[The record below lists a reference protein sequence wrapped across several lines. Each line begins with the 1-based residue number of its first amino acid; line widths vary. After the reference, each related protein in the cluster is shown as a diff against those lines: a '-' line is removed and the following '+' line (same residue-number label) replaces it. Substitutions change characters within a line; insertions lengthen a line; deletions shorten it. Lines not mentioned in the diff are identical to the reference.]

1 MQAPAASTTSLD
13 RRGLGFGLGAY
24 LIWGFLPLYFL
35 LLAGVTA
42 GEIVADR
49 VVWSL
54 VLLIGILAVAGR
66 FGKLLAVLRNPR
78 TLGLLTIS
86 AALISVNWLIYI
98 WAVQN
103 GHVLAA
109 SLGYFLNP
117 LVNVLLGVVVLGER
131 LKRMQMAAVALAA
144 AGVAVLASG
153 AGTGL
158 WISLSLAFSF
168 GLYGL
173 VRKVAPVESLE
184 GLTVETALLTPFA
197 LAYMA
202 WLASNDALIFG
213 DAPGLTAL
221 LVLAGAVTAVPL
233 LLFAGAARRLPY
245 STLGLLQYLA
255 PTLQFLLAITVFGE
269 SMTTAHIVCFAL
281 IWSGLALYVLSSVR
295 KPRPVPAE

>member
-1 MQAPAASTTSLD
+1 MQAPATSTTSLD

-54 VLLIGILAVAGR
+54 ALLIGILAVAGR
-66 FGKLLAVLRNPR
+66 FGKLVAVLRNPR
-78 TLGLLTIS
+78 TLGLLAIS

-103 GHVLAA
+103 GHVLGA

-144 AGVAVLASG
+144 VGVAVLASG

-173 VRKVAPVESLE
+173 MRKIAPVESLE

-202 WLASNDALIFG
+202 WLASNDALVFG

-233 LLFAGAARRLPY
+233 LLFAGAARLLPY

-255 PTLQFLLAITVFGE
+255 PTLQFVLAITVFGE
-269 SMTTAHIVCFAL
+269 AMTTAHIVCFAL
-281 IWSGLALYVLSSVR
+281 IWAGLALYVLSSVR
-295 KPRPVPAE
+295 KPRPVPAA

>member
-1 MQAPAASTTSLD
+1 MQAPVTPTTSLD

-66 FGKLLAVLRNPR
+66 FGKLAAVLRTPR
-78 TLGLLTIS
+78 TLGLLAIS

-184 GLTVETALLTPFA
+184 GLTIETALLTPFA
-197 LAYMA
+197 IAYMA
-202 WLASNDALIFG
+202 WLASHDALVFG

-221 LVLAGAVTAVPL
+221 LVLAGAMTAVPL
-233 LLFAGAARRLPY
+233 LLFAGAARLLPY

-269 SMTTAHIVCFAL
+269 VMTLSHIVCFAL

-295 KPRPVPAE
+295 KPRPVSSE

>member
-1 MQAPAASTTSLD
+1 MQAPATPAASLD
-13 RRGLGFGLGAY
+13 RRGLAFGLGAY

-54 VLLIGILAVAGR
+54 VLLVGILAVTGR
-66 FGKLLAVLRNPR
+66 FGKLLAVLRDTR
-78 TLGLLTIS
+78 TLGLLAVS

-117 LVNVLLGVVVLGER
+117 LVNVLIGVVVLGER
-131 LKRMQMAAVALAA
+131 LTRTQMAAVALAA
-144 AGVAVLASG
+144 AGVIVLAVG
-153 AGTGL
+153 AGAGL
-158 WISLSLAFSF
+158 WISLTLAVSF
-168 GLYGL
+168 AFYGL

-184 GLTVETALLTPFA
+184 GLTIETAILTPFA

-202 WLASNDALIFG
+202 WLARSDALIFG
-213 DAPGLTAL
+213 DAAGMTGL

-233 LLFAGAARRLPY
+233 LLFAGAARLLPY

-269 SMTTAHIVCFAL
+269 VMTLSHIICFAL
-281 IWSGLALYVLSSVR
+281 IWSGLALYVFGSVR
-295 KPRPVPAE
+295 RPRPTP

>member
-1 MQAPAASTTSLD
+1 MTRPAATLD
-13 RRGLGFGLGAY
+13 RSGLFQGAGAY
-24 LIWGFLPLYFL
+24 LLWGFLPLYFL
-35 LLAGVTA
+35 LLKAVDA

-54 VLLIGILAVAGR
+54 VLLIGIIAVARR
-66 FGKLLAVLRNPR
+66 FDRLMVALRNPR
-78 TLGLLTIS
+78 TLGLLAGS
-86 AALISVNWLIYI
+86 AALISVNWLVYI
-98 WAVQN
+98 WAVQ
-103 GHVLAA
+103 HHYVLAA

-117 LVNVLLGVVVLGER
+117 LVNVVIGVVALGER
-131 LKRMQMAAVALAA
+131 LNRVQTAAVGLAA
-144 AGVAVLASG
+144 AGVLVLATG

-158 WISLSLAFSF
+158 WISLTLALTF

-202 WLASNDALIFG
+202 WLTSADALVFG
-213 DAPGLTAL
+213 DEAGVTAL

-233 LLFAGAARRLPY
+233 LLFAAAARRLPY

-269 SMTTAHIVCFAL
+269 ALTVPHIICFAL
-281 IWSGLALYVLSSVR
+281 IWAGLALYVASSVR
-295 KPRPVPAE
+295 RPRPVPAE

>member
-1 MQAPAASTTSLD
+1 MQAPATPAARLD

-66 FGKLLAVLRNPR
+66 FGKLVAVLRNPR
-78 TLGLLTIS
+78 TLRLLAIS

-117 LVNVLLGVVVLGER
+117 LVNVLLGVIVLGER
-131 LKRMQMAAVALAA
+131 LKRMQMAAVVLAA

-158 WISLSLAFSF
+158 WISLTLAFSF

-173 VRKVAPVESLE
+173 VRKIAPVESLE

-202 WLASNDALIFG
+202 WLASNDTLVFG

-233 LLFAGAARRLPY
+233 LLFAGAARLLPY
-245 STLGLLQYLA
+245 STLGLLQYIA
-255 PTLQFLLAITVFGE
+255 PTLQFLLAITVFRE
-269 SMTTAHIVCFAL
+269 AMTTAHIVCFAL

-295 KPRPVPAE
+295 KPRPTP

>member
-131 LKRMQMAAVALAA
+131 LKRMQMAAVVLAA
-144 AGVAVLASG
+144 AGVAVLTSG
-153 AGTGL
+153 AGPGL

-173 VRKVAPVESLE
+173 VRKIAPVESLE

-202 WLASNDALIFG
+202 WLASNDALVFG

-269 SMTTAHIVCFAL
+269 AMTTAHIVCFAL

>member
-1 MQAPAASTTSLD
+1 MTPPPAVQQLD

-24 LIWGFLPLYFL
+24 LIWGFLPLYFIL
-35 LLAGVTA
+35 LDGVTA

-66 FGKLLAVLRNPR
+66 FGKLVAVLRNPR
-78 TLGLLTIS
+78 TLGLLAIS

-131 LKRMQMAAVALAA
+131 LKRTQMAAVALAA
-144 AGVAVLASG
+144 AGVAVLANG

-158 WISLSLAFSF
+158 WISLSLAF
-168 GLYGL
+168 
-173 VRKVAPVESLE
+173 
-184 GLTVETALLTPFA
+184 
-197 LAYMA
+197 
-202 WLASNDALIFG
+202 
-213 DAPGLTAL
+213 
-221 LVLAGAVTAVPL
+221 
-233 LLFAGAARRLPY
+233 
-245 STLGLLQYLA
+245 
-255 PTLQFLLAITVFGE
+255 
-269 SMTTAHIVCFAL
+269 
-281 IWSGLALYVLSSVR
+281 
-295 KPRPVPAE
+295 

>member
-131 LKRMQMAAVALAA
+131 LKRTQMAAVALAA

>member
-1 MQAPAASTTSLD
+1 MQAPATPAASLD

-49 VVWSL
+49 IVWSL

-66 FGKLLAVLRNPR
+66 FGKLLAVLRDTR
-78 TLGLLTIS
+78 TLGLLAIS
-86 AALISVNWLIYI
+86 AALISVNWLVYI
-98 WAVQN
+98 WAVQHD
-103 GHVLAA
+103 HVLAA

-117 LVNVLLGVVVLGER
+117 LVNVLIGVVVLGER
-131 LKRMQMAAVALAA
+131 LTRTQMAAVALAA
-144 AGVAVLASG
+144 AGVIVLAVG
-153 AGTGL
+153 AGAGL
-158 WISLSLAFSF
+158 WISLTLAVSF
-168 GLYGL
+168 AFYGL

-184 GLTVETALLTPFA
+184 GLTIETALLTPIA

-202 WLASNDALIFG
+202 WLASHDALVFG
-213 DAPGLTAL
+213 NALGLTAL
-221 LVLAGAVTAVPL
+221 LVLAGAITAVPL
-233 LLFAGAARRLPY
+233 LLFAGAARLLPY

-269 SMTTAHIVCFAL
+269 VMTLSHIVCFAL
-281 IWSGLALYVLSSVR
+281 IWSGLALYVFSSVR

>member
-1 MQAPAASTTSLD
+1 MTPPPAAQHLD

-24 LIWGFLPLYFL
+24 LIWGFLPLYFI

-66 FGKLLAVLRNPR
+66 FGKLLAVLRTPR
-78 TLGLLTIS
+78 TLGLLAIS
-86 AALISVNWLIYI
+86 AALISVNWLVYI

-103 GHVLAA
+103 GHVLAS

-144 AGVAVLASG
+144 AGVAVLAVG
-153 AGTGL
+153 AGAGL
-158 WISLSLAFSF
+158 WISLTLASSF
-168 GLYGL
+168 AIYGL
-173 VRKVAPVESLE
+173 VRKIAPVESLE

-197 LAYMA
+197 LGYMA

-233 LLFAGAARRLPY
+233 LLFAGAARLLPY

-269 SMTTAHIVCFAL
+269 VMTLSHIVCFAL
-281 IWSGLALYVLSSVR
+281 IWSGLALYVFGSVR
-295 KPRPVPAE
+295 RPRPTP

>member
-1 MQAPAASTTSLD
+1 MQAPATSTTSLD

-66 FGKLLAVLRNPR
+66 FGKLVAVLRTPR
-78 TLGLLTIS
+78 TLGLLAIS

-173 VRKVAPVESLE
+173 MRKIAPVESLE

-202 WLASNDALIFG
+202 WLASNDALVFG
-213 DAPGLTAL
+213 DVPGLTAL

-233 LLFAGAARRLPY
+233 LLFAGAARLLPY

-269 SMTTAHIVCFAL
+269 AMTPSHIVCFAL
-281 IWSGLALYVLSSVR
+281 IWAGLALYVLSSVR
-295 KPRPVPAE
+295 KPRPVPAA

>member
-1 MQAPAASTTSLD
+1 MKPPSPTQTLD

-24 LIWGFLPLYFL
+24 LIWGFLPLYFI

-66 FGKLLAVLRNPR
+66 FGKLMAVLRTPR

-131 LKRMQMAAVALAA
+131 MTRLQMAAVVLAA
-144 AGVAVLASG
+144 AGVAVLAMG
-153 AGTGL
+153 AGAGL
-158 WISLSLAFSF
+158 WISLTLAFSF
-168 GLYGL
+168 AFYGL

-202 WLASNDALIFG
+202 WLASNDALVFG
-213 DAPGLTAL
+213 DAPMLTAL

-269 SMTTAHIVCFAL
+269 VMTTAHVVCFAL

>member
-1 MQAPAASTTSLD
+1 MQAPATPAASLD
-13 RRGLGFGLGAY
+13 RRGLAFGLGAY

-49 VVWSL
+49 VIWSL

-66 FGKLLAVLRNPR
+66 FGKLLAVLRTPR
-78 TLGLLTIS
+78 TIGLLAIS

-98 WAVQN
+98 WAVK
-103 GHVLAA
+103 HDYVLAA

-117 LVNVLLGVVVLGER
+117 LVNVLIGVVLLGER
-131 LKRMQMAAVALAA
+131 LTRTQMAAVALAA
-144 AGVAVLASG
+144 AGVIILAVG
-153 AGTGL
+153 AGAGL
-158 WISLSLAFSF
+158 WISLTLALSF
-168 GLYGL
+168 AFYGL
-173 VRKVAPVESLE
+173 VRKIAPVESLE

-197 LAYMA
+197 LAYIT
-202 WLASNDALIFG
+202 WLSRNDALVFG
-213 DAPGLTAL
+213 DAAGMTGL

-269 SMTTAHIVCFAL
+269 VMTTAHIVCFAL
-281 IWSGLALYVLSSVR
+281 IWSGLALYVVSSIR
-295 KPRPVPAE
+295 QSRIVPTE

>member
-1 MQAPAASTTSLD
+1 MKPPSPTQTLD

-24 LIWGFLPLYFL
+24 LIWGFLPLYFI

-54 VLLIGILAVAGR
+54 VLLIGILGVAGR
-66 FGKLLAVLRNPR
+66 FGKLVAVLRTPR
-78 TLGLLTIS
+78 TLGLLAIS

-103 GHVLAA
+103 GHVLAS

-117 LVNVLLGVVVLGER
+117 LVNVLLGVVILGER

-144 AGVAVLASG
+144 AGVAVLAVG
-153 AGTGL
+153 AGAAL

-173 VRKVAPVESLE
+173 VRKIAPVESVE

-202 WLASNDALIFG
+202 WLASNGALAFG
-213 DAPGLTAL
+213 DAPGVTAL
-221 LVLAGAVTAVPL
+221 LVLVGAVTAVPL
-233 LLFAGAARRLPY
+233 LLFAGAARLLPY
-245 STLGLLQYLA
+245 STLGLLQYLS

-269 SMTTAHIVCFAL
+269 AMTTAHIVCFTL

>member
-1 MQAPAASTTSLD
+1 MQAPATPTTSLD

-54 VLLIGILAVAGR
+54 VLLIGILAIAGR
-66 FGKLLAVLRNPR
+66 FGKLMAVLRNPR

-117 LVNVLLGVVVLGER
+117 LVNVLLGVVVLSER
-131 LKRMQMAAVALAA
+131 LKRMQLAAVALAA

-173 VRKVAPVESLE
+173 VRKIAPVESLE

-202 WLASNDALIFG
+202 WLASNDALVFG

-269 SMTTAHIVCFAL
+269 AMTTAHIVCFAL

-295 KPRPVPAE
+295 KPRPTP

>member
-1 MQAPAASTTSLD
+1 
-13 RRGLGFGLGAY
+13 
-24 LIWGFLPLYFL
+24 
-35 LLAGVTA
+35 
-42 GEIVADR
+42 
-49 VVWSL
+49 
-54 VLLIGILAVAGR
+54 
-66 FGKLLAVLRNPR
+66 
-78 TLGLLTIS
+78 
-86 AALISVNWLIYI
+86 
-98 WAVQN
+98 VQN
-103 GHVLAA
+103 GHVLGA

-173 VRKVAPVESLE
+173 MRKIAPVESLE

-202 WLASNDALIFG
+202 WLASNDALVFG

-233 LLFAGAARRLPY
+233 LLFAGAARLLPY

-255 PTLQFLLAITVFGE
+255 PTLQFVLAITVFGE
-269 SMTTAHIVCFAL
+269 AMTPSHIVCFAL
-281 IWSGLALYVLSSVR
+281 IWAGLALYVLSSVR
-295 KPRPVPAE
+295 KPRPVPAA

>member
-1 MQAPAASTTSLD
+1 MTPPPAAQHLD

-24 LIWGFLPLYFL
+24 LIWGFLPLYFI

-54 VLLIGILAVAGR
+54 VLLICILAIAGR
-66 FGKLLAVLRNPR
+66 FGKLLAVLRTPR
-78 TLGLLTIS
+78 TLGLLAIS

-103 GHVLAA
+103 GHVLAS

-168 GLYGL
+168 ALYGL
-173 VRKVAPVESLE
+173 VRKIAPVESLE
-184 GLTVETALLTPFA
+184 GLTVETALLTPLA

-213 DAPGLTAL
+213 DAAGLTAL

-233 LLFAGAARRLPY
+233 LLFAGAARLLPY

-269 SMTTAHIVCFAL
+269 AMTTAHIVCFAL
-281 IWSGLALYVLSSVR
+281 IWLGLALYVFSSVR
-295 KPRPVPAE
+295 KPRLVPAE

>member
-1 MQAPAASTTSLD
+1 MQAPATPTTRLD

-66 FGKLLAVLRNPR
+66 FGKLMAVLRNPR
-78 TLGLLTIS
+78 TLGLLAVS

-144 AGVAVLASG
+144 AGVTVLASG

-202 WLASNDALIFG
+202 WLASNDALVFG

-269 SMTTAHIVCFAL
+269 AMTTAHIICFAL
-281 IWSGLALYVLSSVR
+281 IWWGLALYVLSSVR

>member
-1 MQAPAASTTSLD
+1 MTAPPAAQQLD

-54 VLLIGILAVAGR
+54 VLLIGILAIAGR
-66 FGKLLAVLRNPR
+66 FGKLMAVLRNPR
-78 TLGLLTIS
+78 TLGLLAVS

-131 LKRMQMAAVALAA
+131 LKRTQMAAVALAA

-269 SMTTAHIVCFAL
+269 AMTTAHIVCFAL

>member
-1 MQAPAASTTSLD
+1 
-13 RRGLGFGLGAY
+13 
-24 LIWGFLPLYFL
+24 
-35 LLAGVTA
+35 
-42 GEIVADR
+42 
-49 VVWSL
+49 
-54 VLLIGILAVAGR
+54 
-66 FGKLLAVLRNPR
+66 
-78 TLGLLTIS
+78 
-86 AALISVNWLIYI
+86 
-98 WAVQN
+98 
-103 GHVLAA
+103 
-109 SLGYFLNP
+109 
-117 LVNVLLGVVVLGER
+117 
-131 LKRMQMAAVALAA
+131 
-144 AGVAVLASG
+144 
-153 AGTGL
+153 
-158 WISLSLAFSF
+158 
-168 GLYGL
+168 

-269 SMTTAHIVCFAL
+269 AMTLSHIVCFAL

-295 KPRPVPAE
+295 KPRPVPAEWGFCGSARLGLCAGPWRSPPALPRISMLRSMPWLPPVTCPPTSTVAR

>member
-117 LVNVLLGVVVLGER
+117 LVNVVLGVVVLGER
-131 LKRMQMAAVALAA
+131 LKRTQMAAVALAA

>member
-1 MQAPAASTTSLD
+1 MMPHAPSPALD

-49 VVWSL
+49 IVWSL
-54 VLLIGILAVAGR
+54 VLLVGILAVAGR
-66 FGKLLAVLRNPR
+66 FGKLLAVLRDPR
-78 TLGLLTIS
+78 TIGLLAIS
-86 AALISVNWLIYI
+86 AALISVNWLVYI
-98 WAVQN
+98 WAVQ
-103 GHVLAA
+103 HHYVLAA

-117 LVNVLLGVVVLGER
+117 LVNVLIGVVMLGER
-131 LKRMQMAAVALAA
+131 LTRTQMAAVALAA
-144 AGVAVLASG
+144 AGVVVLAVG
-153 AGTGL
+153 AGAGL
-158 WISLSLAFSF
+158 WISLTLAVSF
-168 GLYGL
+168 AFYGL

-184 GLTVETALLTPFA
+184 GLTIETAILTPFA

-233 LLFAGAARRLPY
+233 LLFAGAARLLPY

-269 SMTTAHIVCFAL
+269 VMTLSHIICFAL
-281 IWSGLALYVLSSVR
+281 IWSGLALYVFGSVR
-295 KPRPVPAE
+295 RPRPTP

>member
-1 MQAPAASTTSLD
+1 MQAPATPATSLD

-49 VVWSL
+49 IVWSL

-66 FGKLLAVLRNPR
+66 FGKLLAVLRDPR
-78 TLGLLTIS
+78 TLGLLAIS
-86 AALISVNWLIYI
+86 AALISVNWLVYI
-98 WAVQN
+98 WAVQHD
-103 GHVLAA
+103 HVLAA

-117 LVNVLLGVVVLGER
+117 LVNVLIGVVLLGER
-131 LKRMQMAAVALAA
+131 LTRTQMAAVALAA
-144 AGVAVLASG
+144 AGVIVLAVG
-153 AGTGL
+153 AGAGL
-158 WISLSLAFSF
+158 WISLTLAVSF
-168 GLYGL
+168 AFYGL

-184 GLTVETALLTPFA
+184 GLTIETGLLTPIA

-213 DAPGLTAL
+213 DAAGMTGL
-221 LVLAGAVTAVPL
+221 LVLAGAITAVPL
-233 LLFAGAARRLPY
+233 LLFAGAARLLPY

-269 SMTTAHIVCFAL
+269 VMTLSHIICFAL
-281 IWSGLALYVLSSVR
+281 IWSGLALYVFGSVR
-295 KPRPVPAE
+295 RPRPTP

>member
-1 MQAPAASTTSLD
+1 MQAPATSTTSLD

-66 FGKLLAVLRNPR
+66 FGKLVAVLRTPR
-78 TLGLLTIS
+78 TLGLLAIS

-103 GHVLAA
+103 GHVLGA

-173 VRKVAPVESLE
+173 MRKIAPVESLE

-202 WLASNDALIFG
+202 WLASNDALVFG
-213 DAPGLTAL
+213 DVPGLTAL

-233 LLFAGAARRLPY
+233 LLFAGAARLLPY

-255 PTLQFLLAITVFGE
+255 PTLQFVLAITVFGE
-269 SMTTAHIVCFAL
+269 AMTPSHIVCFAL
-281 IWSGLALYVLSSVR
+281 IWAGLALYVLSSVR
-295 KPRPVPAE
+295 KPRPVPAA

>member
-1 MQAPAASTTSLD
+1 MQAPATSTTSLD

-66 FGKLLAVLRNPR
+66 FGKLVAVLRTPR
-78 TLGLLTIS
+78 TLGLLAIS

-103 GHVLAA
+103 GHVLGA

-173 VRKVAPVESLE
+173 MRKIAPVESLE

-202 WLASNDALIFG
+202 WLASNDALVFG

-233 LLFAGAARRLPY
+233 LLFAGAARLLPY

-255 PTLQFLLAITVFGE
+255 PTLQFVLAITVFGE
-269 SMTTAHIVCFAL
+269 AMTPSHIVCFAL
-281 IWSGLALYVLSSVR
+281 IWAGLALYVLSSVR
-295 KPRPVPAE
+295 KPRPVPAA

>member
-1 MQAPAASTTSLD
+1 MQAPATPAASLD

-24 LIWGFLPLYFL
+24 LIWGFLPLYFI

-66 FGKLLAVLRNPR
+66 FGKLVAVLRTPR
-78 TLGLLTIS
+78 TLGLLAIS

-103 GHVLAA
+103 GHVLAS

-184 GLTVETALLTPFA
+184 GQTVETALLTPFA
-197 LAYMA
+197 LGYMA
-202 WLASNDALIFG
+202 WLASNDALVFG

-233 LLFAGAARRLPY
+233 LLFAGAARLLPY

-255 PTLQFLLAITVFGE
+255 PTLQFLLAITVFQE
-269 SMTTAHIVCFAL
+269 AMTTAHIVCFAL